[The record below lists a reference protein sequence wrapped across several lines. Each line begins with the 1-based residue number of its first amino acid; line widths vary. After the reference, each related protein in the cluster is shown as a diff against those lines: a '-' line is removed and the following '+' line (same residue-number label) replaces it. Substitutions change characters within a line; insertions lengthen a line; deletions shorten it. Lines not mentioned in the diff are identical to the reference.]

1 MAAPRRLRTRSVQE
15 AEPAPESR
23 ARTALRRRLHRTE
36 EAIPLPARRG
46 ASAPVDSQVVTAPN
60 TDYPLGE
67 IIDRVRYDMR
77 PARPGDHLHVSDL
90 LHKCIRKKA
99 IENRFGVVPAQQRL
113 SMSDIL
119 TFAMGDAVHDTVKER
134 ARMGAPDKVWGI
146 WSCKCEY
153 LKHDDPCVFAD
164 IDQEET
170 CPHCNSLVN
179 KYHEVSMFDE
189 EYGIVG
195 NPDLVLYFPRKDALH
210 VTEVKSIAHKGWEE
224 LVRPDP
230 KHVLQ
235 VVFYWH
241 LMHRKGYKLTDRVSI
256 FYVTKQWQFGD
267 KTVYKEFLVDPV
279 TSVVRLA
286 PYIEDA
292 KAYKAALASDTVAL
306 PLRTFCAHIDAKPAK
321 ACNVSGIC
329 WE

>member
-1 MAAPRRLRTRSVQE
+1 MAVTRRLRTRVVQDD
-15 AEPAPESR
+15 APVESR
-23 ARTALRRRLHRTE
+23 ARTALRRRTHRTE
-36 EAIPLPARRG
+36 EPTPLPARRG
-46 ASAPVDSQVVTAPN
+46 ASAPADTQVVTAPN

-113 SMSDIL
+113 SMSDII
-119 TFAMGDAVHDTVKER
+119 TFNMGDAVHDTIKDR

-153 LKHDDPCVFAD
+153 LKHEEPCVYAD

-170 CPHCNSLVN
+170 CPHCKTTV
-179 KYHEVSMFDE
+179 KQYHEVSMFDD
-189 EYGIVG
+189 EYGVVG

-210 VTEVKSIAHKGWEE
+210 VAEVKSIAHKGWEE

-241 LMHRKGYKLTDRVSI
+241 LMHRKGYKLTDRCSI

-279 TSVVRLA
+279 TSISRLA

-292 KAYKAALASDTVAL
+292 KAYKAALTNDKADL
-306 PLRTFCAHIDAKPAK
+306 PLRSFCAHVDAKTAK
-321 ACNVSGIC
+321 SCNVSGIC